1 MTIDAVE
8 PLAGTV
14 QSGMTGRVKTVVG
27 LWLPFEITSVT
38 EGESWEWK
46 VAGLPATGHEVEPID
61 TGCRVTFTAP
71 AWAPFYLPVLKRALT
86 RLREIT
92 LEP

>member
-1 MTIDAVE
+1 MGVE
-8 PLAGTV
+8 PPAGNVRNGT
-14 QSGMTGRVKTVVG
+14 TGRVKTIVG

-46 VAGLPATGHEVEPID
+46 VAGIPATGHKVEPID

-71 AWAPFYLPVLKRALT
+71 AWAPFYRPVLKRALE
-86 RLREIT
+86 RLREIA
-92 LEP
+92 LEL